1 MWNAM
6 RLFVM
11 TGLWSVSLLCGI
23 ALCDDAKGLQVGD
36 KVPDFQILDDQ
47 GRMWKSSEYVGKHI
61 LVIYFYPSDFS
72 FCCTSKAKR
81 YRDIQPDLVDQGVKL
96 IGISADTVQ
105 AHRMFKAA
113 CSINF
118 PLLAD
123 ENGSV
128 AGQFGVPF
136 RAGGKSMVKDA
147 EGKEIVDDTG
157 KTVAIQRRVTT
168 ARWTIIIGKDGRILY
183 RETAASPVNDSQEVL
198 KFLSK
203 LAAK

>member
-1 MWNAM
+1 MPA
-6 RLFVM
+6 FVLTHFVNRDDVRM
-11 TGLWSVSLLCGI
+11 LKSCGCVCFYLKPLYILL
-23 ALCDDAKGLQVGD
+23 
-36 KVPDFQILDDQ
+36 
-47 GRMWKSSEYVGKHI
+47 
-61 LVIYFYPSDFS
+61 
-72 FCCTSKAKR
+72 
-81 YRDIQPDLVDQGVKL
+81 
-96 IGISADTVQ
+96 
-105 AHRMFKAA
+105 
-113 CSINF
+113 
-118 PLLAD
+118 
-123 ENGSV
+123 